1 MNIIEVDG
9 EKFAGSGIDIFGAE
23 FMVIRGSR
31 GFLACSYVNIETADR
46 LGHAAA
52 VVSGV
57 KNFDD
62 MLAAKVRRV
71 SQAAHFFR
79 LRGFFRGMG
88 LLPFRIVRQGF
99 LEGGC
104 KGRKLAC
111 GEGGGF

>member
-1 MNIIEVDG
+1 MKIIEVDG

-23 FMVIRGSR
+23 LMVIRGSR

-71 SQAAHFFR
+71 SQAAAAM
-79 LRGFFRGMG
+79 GVKEGMTG
-88 LLPFRIVRQGF
+88 AEALKIF
-99 LEGGC
+99 L
-104 KGRKLAC
+104 
-111 GEGGGF
+111 